1 MGMISLLLLGTQLVS
16 ASPNTPGAIGF
27 GACIGAPSGITGKI
41 YLANDLATQFS
52 FGGDLGQIGDV
63 GLSLDV
69 VYHLPSLNDPIDGYS
84 LPVYLGGGVT
94 ASSQVARQTDTYIG
108 LRGVMGILLTAD
120 GLPVEVYVETAPTVY
135 VLGSSIS
142 FSWGVDGQLGF
153 RYYF

>member
-1 MGMISLLLLGTQLVS
+1 MGE
-16 ASPNTPGAIGF
+16 
-27 GACIGAPSGITGKI
+27 
-41 YLANDLATQFS
+41 
-52 FGGDLGQIGDV
+52 IGDV

-84 LPVYLGGGVT
+84 VPVYLGGGVT
-94 ASSQVARQTDTYIG
+94 ASSQVAGRTDTYIG
-108 LRGVMGILLTAD
+108 LRGVMGILMTAD

>member
-1 MGMISLLLLGTQLVS
+1 MIALLLGLFVAH
-16 ASPNTPGAIGF
+16 ASPKPAGSIGF

-41 YLANDLATQFS
+41 YVADGLATQFS

-63 GLSLDV
+63 GISLDV
-69 VYHLPSLNDPIDGYS
+69 VQHLPSLNDPVDGYS
-84 LPVYLGGGVT
+84 VPVYLGAGVT
-94 ASSQVARQTDTYIG
+94 ASSQMAERTKTYVGI
-108 LRGVMGILLTAD
+108 RGVMGILMTAD
-120 GLPVEVYVETAPTVY
+120 GLPVEVYIETAPTVY

>member
-1 MGMISLLLLGTQLVS
+1 MLLVTQLAS
-16 ASPNTPGAIGF
+16 ASPKPPGSIGF

-69 VYHLPSLNDPIDGYS
+69 VYHLPSLNDPIEGYS
-84 LPVYLGGGVT
+84 VPVYLGGGVT
-94 ASSQVARQTDTYIG
+94 ASSQVSAQTDTYIG
-108 LRGVMGILLTAD
+108 LRGVMGILVTAD
-120 GLPVEVYVETAPTVY
+120 GLPVEVYIETAPTVY

>member
-1 MGMISLLLLGTQLVS
+1 MIALLLGLFVAH
-16 ASPNTPGAIGF
+16 ASPKPAGSIGF

-41 YLANDLATQFS
+41 YVADGLATQFS

-63 GLSLDV
+63 GISLDV
-69 VYHLPSLNDPIDGYS
+69 VQHLPSLNDPVEGYS
-84 LPVYLGGGVT
+84 VPVYLGAGVT
-94 ASSQVARQTDTYIG
+94 ASSQMAESTKTYVGI
-108 LRGVMGILLTAD
+108 RGVMGILMTAD
-120 GLPVEVYVETAPTVY
+120 GLPVEVYIETAPTVY

>member
-1 MGMISLLLLGTQLVS
+1 MLSLLLIGTHLAS
-16 ASPNTPGAIGF
+16 ANPKAPGSIGF
-27 GACIGAPSGITGKI
+27 GSCIGAPSGITGKL

-52 FGGDLGQIGDV
+52 LGGDLGEIGDV

-84 LPVYLGGGVT
+84 VPVYLGGGVT
-94 ASSQVARQTDTYIG
+94 ASSQVAGRTNTYIG
-108 LRGVMGILLTAD
+108 LRGVMGILMTAD

>member
-1 MGMISLLLLGTQLVS
+1 MIAFLLGLSVAHANPKPAGS
-16 ASPNTPGAIGF
+16 IGF

-41 YLANDLATQFS
+41 YVADGLATQFS

-63 GLSLDV
+63 GISLDV
-69 VYHLPSLNDPIDGYS
+69 VQHLPSLNDPVDGYS
-84 LPVYLGGGVT
+84 VPVYLGAGIT
-94 ASSQVARQTDTYIG
+94 ASSQMAERTQTYVGI
-108 LRGVMGILLTAD
+108 RGVMGILMTAD
-120 GLPVEVYVETAPTVY
+120 GLPVEVYIETAPTVY

>member
-1 MGMISLLLLGTQLVS
+1 MFTIMLLVTQLAS
-16 ASPNTPGAIGF
+16 ASPKPPGSIGF

-69 VYHLPSLNDPIDGYS
+69 VYHLPSLNDPIEGYS
-84 LPVYLGGGVT
+84 VPVYLGGGVT
-94 ASSQVARQTDTYIG
+94 ASSQVSAQTDTYIG
-108 LRGVMGILLTAD
+108 LRGVMGILVTAD
-120 GLPVEVYVETAPTVY
+120 GLPVEVYIETAPTVY

>member
-1 MGMISLLLLGTQLVS
+1 MFSLLFLGLQ
-16 ASPNTPGAIGF
+16 AAQANPKPPGSIGF

-41 YLANDLATQFS
+41 YIADGLATQFS

-63 GLSLDV
+63 GLSLDIV
-69 VYHLPSLNDPIDGYS
+69 QHLPSLNDPLDGYS
-84 LPVYLGGGVT
+84 VPVYLGAGVT
-94 ASSQVARQTDTYIG
+94 ASSQVSQQTETFVG
-108 LRGVMGILLTAD
+108 LRGVMGILVTAD
-120 GLPVEVYVETAPTVY
+120 GLPVEVYIETAPTVY